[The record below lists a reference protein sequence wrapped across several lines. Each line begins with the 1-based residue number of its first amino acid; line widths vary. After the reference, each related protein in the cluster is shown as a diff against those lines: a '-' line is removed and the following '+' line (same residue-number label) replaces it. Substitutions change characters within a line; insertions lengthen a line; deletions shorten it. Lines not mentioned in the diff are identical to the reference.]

1 MRSFSIKGVSSVIF
15 SAFLAFS
22 GQSQT
27 VGDKT
32 LQAGLVGGVGIS
44 MLKMGTNY
52 LSANGVGS
60 TFTMGTN
67 FTKSFKE
74 SKNLAYT
81 FGLEFD
87 IENLKYKKNNVNVFY
102 RYTDLVIKTQK
113 ETVATTDKFFL
124 LSERTYN
131 PIYISLPIYLNFR
144 TEFIGDFRYFA
155 NFGLRNRFLVSNKI
169 NDSGFTLDNLNDP
182 LAQWVNKDNV
192 DMRSKGELFVFNSNI
207 GFSGGAEWNFAGTTV
222 LKAELGYYYGFV
234 PLFIDK
240 TKNEKSSLFTSGLNN
255 GIGNDVYFSN
265 KSTQNQVVL
274 KLSIL
279 F

>member
-1 MRSFSIKGVSSVIF
+1 MKSMFIKRVSSVIF
-15 SAFLAFS
+15 FSFLAIGVQ
-22 GQSQT
+22 GQA

-44 MLKMGTNY
+44 ILKMGTNN

-60 TFTMGTN
+60 TFTLGTN
-67 FTKSFKE
+67 FTKAFKE
-74 SKNLAYT
+74 TKNLAYT

-87 IENLKYKKNNVNVFY
+87 IENLNYKKENANVFY
-102 RYTDLVIKTQK
+102 RYTDKVIKNQK
-113 ETVATTDKFFL
+113 ETVATTDKYFL

-131 PIYISLPIYLNFR
+131 PVYISLPIYLNFR

-169 NDSGFTLDNLNDP
+169 NDTGFSLDNLNDP
-182 LAQWVNKDNV
+182 FQSWQNQENV
-192 DMRSKGELFVFNSNI
+192 DMTSKGELFVFNSNI

-234 PLFIDK
+234 PLFLDRSDDK
-240 TKNEKSSLFTSGLNN
+240 KNLFILDSNFN
-255 GIGNDVYFSN
+255 KVYFSN

-274 KLSIL
+274 KVSIL

>member
-1 MRSFSIKGVSSVIF
+1 MSMKRVSSVIF
-15 SAFLAFS
+15 SAFIAV
-22 GQSQT
+22 GVQSQT
-27 VGDKT
+27 VGDKS

-44 MLKMGTNY
+44 MLKMGTNN
-52 LSANGVGS
+52 LSANGVGA
-60 TFTMGTN
+60 TFTLGTN
-67 FTKSFKE
+67 FTKAFKE
-74 SKNLAYT
+74 TKNLAYT

-87 IENLKYKKNNVNVFY
+87 IENLKYKADGPNDVYY
-102 RYTDLVIKTQK
+102 RYTDKVIKRDK
-113 ETVATTDKFFL
+113 ETVVTTDKYFNL
-124 LSERTYN
+124 IERTYN

-169 NDSGFTLDNLNDP
+169 NDIGFSTDNIQEVGSLTE
-182 LAQWVNKDNV
+182 NV
-192 DMRSKGELFVFNSNI
+192 DMISKGELFVFNSNI

-240 TKNEKSSLFTSGLNN
+240 TSNGKSSLFTSKLNN
-255 GIGNDVYFSN
+255 GLGVDDYFSN

-274 KLSIL
+274 KVSIL

>member
-1 MRSFSIKGVSSVIF
+1 
-15 SAFLAFS
+15 L
-22 GQSQT
+22 
-27 VGDKT
+27 
-32 LQAGLVGGVGIS
+32 
-44 MLKMGTNY
+44 
-52 LSANGVGS
+52 
-60 TFTMGTN
+60 GTN
-67 FTKSFKE
+67 FTKAFKE
-74 SKNLAYT
+74 TKNLAYT

-87 IENLKYKKNNVNVFY
+87 IENLNYKKENANVFY
-102 RYTDLVIKTQK
+102 RYTDKVIKNQK

-131 PIYISLPIYLNFR
+131 PVYISLPIYLNFR

-169 NDSGFTLDNLNDP
+169 NDTGFSLDNLNDP
-182 LAQWVNKDNV
+182 FQSWQNQENI
-192 DMRSKGELFVFNSNI
+192 DMTSKGELFIFNSNI

-234 PLFIDK
+234 PLFLDRSDDK
-240 TKNEKSSLFTSGLNN
+240 KNLFILDNN
-255 GIGNDVYFSN
+255 FNKVYFSN

-274 KLSIL
+274 KVSIL

>member
-1 MRSFSIKGVSSVIF
+1 MRSMFIKRVSSVIF
-15 SAFLAFS
+15 FSFLAI
-22 GQSQT
+22 GVQGQT

-44 MLKMGTNY
+44 MLKMGTNN

-60 TFTMGTN
+60 TFTLGTN
-67 FTKSFKE
+67 FTKAFKE
-74 SKNLAYT
+74 TKNLAYT

-87 IENLKYKKNNVNVFY
+87 IENLNYKKENANVFY
-102 RYTDLVIKTQK
+102 RYTDKVIKNQK
-113 ETVATTDKFFL
+113 ETVATTDKYFL

-131 PIYISLPIYLNFR
+131 PVYISLPIYLNFR

-169 NDSGFTLDNLNDP
+169 NDTGFSLDNLNDP
-182 LAQWVNKDNV
+182 FQSWQNQENV
-192 DMRSKGELFVFNSNI
+192 DMTSKGELFVFNSNI

-234 PLFIDK
+234 PLFLDRSDDK
-240 TKNEKSSLFTSGLNN
+240 KNLFILDSNFN
-255 GIGNDVYFSN
+255 KVYFSN

-274 KLSIL
+274 KVSIL

>member
-1 MRSFSIKGVSSVIF
+1 MKSMFIKRVSSVIF
-15 SAFLAFS
+15 FSFLAIGVQ
-22 GQSQT
+22 GQA

-44 MLKMGTNY
+44 ILKMGTNN

-60 TFTMGTN
+60 TFTLGTN
-67 FTKSFKE
+67 FTKAFKE
-74 SKNLAYT
+74 TKNLAYT

-87 IENLKYKKNNVNVFY
+87 IENLNYKKENANVFY
-102 RYTDLVIKTQK
+102 RYTDKVIKNQK
-113 ETVATTDKFFL
+113 ETVATTDKYFL

-131 PIYISLPIYLNFR
+131 PVYISLPIYLNFR

-169 NDSGFTLDNLNDP
+169 NDTGFSLDNLNDP
-182 LAQWVNKDNV
+182 FQSWQNQENV
-192 DMRSKGELFVFNSNI
+192 DMTSKGELFVFNSNI
-207 GFSGGAEWNFAGTTV
+207 GFTGGAEWNFAGTTV

-234 PLFIDK
+234 PLFLDRSDDK
-240 TKNEKSSLFTSGLNN
+240 KNLFILDSNFN
-255 GIGNDVYFSN
+255 KVYFSN

-274 KLSIL
+274 KVSIL

>member
-1 MRSFSIKGVSSVIF
+1 MKSMFIKRVSSVIF
-15 SAFLAFS
+15 FSFLAI
-22 GQSQT
+22 GVQGQT

-44 MLKMGTNY
+44 ILKMGTNN
-52 LSANGVGS
+52 LSANGLGS
-60 TFTMGTN
+60 TFTLGTN
-67 FTKSFKE
+67 FTKAFKE
-74 SKNLAYT
+74 TKNLAYT

-87 IENLKYKKNNVNVFY
+87 IENLNYKKENANVFY
-102 RYTDLVIKTQK
+102 RYTDKVIKNQK
-113 ETVATTDKFFL
+113 ETVATTDKYFL

-131 PIYISLPIYLNFR
+131 PLYISLPIYLNFR

-169 NDSGFTLDNLNDP
+169 NDTGFSLDNLNDP
-182 LAQWVNKDNV
+182 FQSWQNQENV
-192 DMRSKGELFVFNSNI
+192 DMTSKGELFVFNSNI
-207 GFSGGAEWNFAGTTV
+207 GFTGGAEWNFAGTTV

-234 PLFIDK
+234 PLFLDRSDDKKNLFVIDASNFNK
-240 TKNEKSSLFTSGLNN
+240 
-255 GIGNDVYFSN
+255 VYFSN

-274 KLSIL
+274 KVSIL

>member
-1 MRSFSIKGVSSVIF
+1 MKSMFIKRVSSVIF
-15 SAFLAFS
+15 FSFLAIGVQ
-22 GQSQT
+22 GQA

-44 MLKMGTNY
+44 ILKMGTNN

-60 TFTMGTN
+60 TFTLGTN
-67 FTKSFKE
+67 FTKAFKE
-74 SKNLAYT
+74 TKNLAYT

-87 IENLKYKKNNVNVFY
+87 IENLNYKKENANVFY
-102 RYTDLVIKTQK
+102 RYTDKVIKNQK
-113 ETVATTDKFFL
+113 ETVATTDKYFL

-131 PIYISLPIYLNFR
+131 PLYISLPIYLNFR

-169 NDSGFTLDNLNDP
+169 NDTGFSLDNLNDP
-182 LAQWVNKDNV
+182 FQSWQNQENV
-192 DMRSKGELFVFNSNI
+192 DMTSKGELFVFNSNI
-207 GFSGGAEWNFAGTTV
+207 GFTGGAEWNFAGTTV

-234 PLFIDK
+234 PLFLDRSDDK
-240 TKNEKSSLFTSGLNN
+240 KNLFILDSNFN
-255 GIGNDVYFSN
+255 KVYFSN

-274 KLSIL
+274 KVSIL

>member
-1 MRSFSIKGVSSVIF
+1 MRSFSIKGISSVIF
-15 SAFLAFS
+15 SAFVAFG

-27 VGDKT
+27 VGDKS
-32 LQAGLVGGVGIS
+32 LQAGLVGGIGIS
-44 MLKMGTNY
+44 MLKMGTSN

-87 IENLKYKKNNVNVFY
+87 IEHLKYKADGPNDVYY
-102 RYTDLVIKTQK
+102 RYTDKVIKRQG
-113 ETVATTDKFFL
+113 ETVATTDKYFNL
-124 LSERTYN
+124 IERTYN
-131 PIYISLPIYLNFR
+131 PIYISLPIFLNFR

-169 NDSGFTLDNLNDP
+169 NDTGMSTTNIQDVGSLTENT
-182 LAQWVNKDNV
+182 
-192 DMRSKGELFVFNSNI
+192 DMVSKGELFIFNSNI

>member
-1 MRSFSIKGVSSVIF
+1 MKSMSIKRVSSFIF
-15 SAFLAFS
+15 FSFLAVRV
-22 GQSQT
+22 QAQT

-44 MLKMGTNY
+44 LLKMGTNN

-60 TFTMGTN
+60 TFTLGTN
-67 FTKSFKE
+67 FTKAFKE

-81 FGLEFD
+81 FGVEFD
-87 IENLKYKKNNVNVFY
+87 IENLKYKADGTNDVYY
-102 RYTDLVIKTQK
+102 RYTDKVIKRAF
-113 ETVATTDKFFL
+113 ETVATTDKFFN

-169 NDSGFTLDNLNDP
+169 NDIGFSTDNLTVPGN
-182 LAQWVNKDNV
+182 NTENI
-192 DMRSKGELFVFNSNI
+192 DMSSKGELFIFNSNI

-234 PLFIDK
+234 PLFIDR
-240 TKNEKSSLFTSGLNN
+240 TNNEKSSLFTSGLNN
-255 GIGNDVYFSN
+255 GTGNDVYFSN

-274 KLSIL
+274 KFSIL

>member
-1 MRSFSIKGVSSVIF
+1 MKSMSIKRVSSVIF
-15 SAFLAFS
+15 SAFIAF
-22 GQSQT
+22 GVQSQT
-27 VGDKT
+27 VGDKS

-44 MLKMGTNY
+44 MLKMGTNN
-52 LSANGVGS
+52 LSANGVGA
-60 TFTMGTN
+60 TFTLGTN
-67 FTKSFKE
+67 FTKAFKE
-74 SKNLAYT
+74 TKNLAYT

-87 IENLKYKKNNVNVFY
+87 IENLNYKKENANVFY
-102 RYTDLVIKTQK
+102 RYTDKVIKNQK
-113 ETVATTDKFFL
+113 ETVATTDKYFL

-131 PIYISLPIYLNFR
+131 PVYISLPIYLNFR

-169 NDSGFTLDNLNDP
+169 NDTGFSLDNLNDP
-182 LAQWVNKDNV
+182 FQSWQNQENV
-192 DMRSKGELFVFNSNI
+192 DMTSKGELFIFNSNI

-234 PLFIDK
+234 PLFLDRSDDK
-240 TKNEKSSLFTSGLNN
+240 KNLFILDNN
-255 GIGNDVYFSN
+255 FNKVYFSN

-274 KLSIL
+274 KVSIL

>member
-1 MRSFSIKGVSSVIF
+1 MKSMFIKRVSSVIF
-15 SAFLAFS
+15 FSFLAI
-22 GQSQT
+22 GVQGQT

-44 MLKMGTNY
+44 ILKMGTNN

-60 TFTMGTN
+60 TFTLGTN
-67 FTKSFKE
+67 FTKAFKE
-74 SKNLAYT
+74 TKNLAYT

-87 IENLKYKKNNVNVFY
+87 IENLNYKKENANVFY
-102 RYTDLVIKTQK
+102 RYTDKVIKNQK
-113 ETVATTDKFFL
+113 ETVATTDKYFL

-131 PIYISLPIYLNFR
+131 PLYISLPIYLNFR

-169 NDSGFTLDNLNDP
+169 NDTGFSLDNLNDP
-182 LAQWVNKDNV
+182 FQSWQNQENV
-192 DMRSKGELFVFNSNI
+192 DMTSKGELFVFNSNI
-207 GFSGGAEWNFAGTTV
+207 GFTGGAEWNFAGTTV

-234 PLFIDK
+234 PLFLDRSDDK
-240 TKNEKSSLFTSGLNN
+240 KNLFILDSNFN
-255 GIGNDVYFSN
+255 KVYFSN

-274 KLSIL
+274 KVSIL

>member
-1 MRSFSIKGVSSVIF
+1 MSIKRVSSVIF
-15 SAFLAFS
+15 SVFIAVGA
-22 GQSQT
+22 QSQT

-32 LQAGLVGGVGIS
+32 LQAGLVGGVGIG
-44 MLKMGTNY
+44 MLKMGTNN
-52 LSANGVGS
+52 LSANGVGA
-60 TFTMGTN
+60 TFTLGTN
-67 FTKSFKE
+67 FTKAFKE
-74 SKNLAYT
+74 TKNLAYT

-87 IENLKYKKNNVNVFY
+87 IENLNYKKENANVFY
-102 RYTDLVIKTQK
+102 RYTDKVIKNQK

-131 PIYISLPIYLNFR
+131 PVYISLPIYLNFR

-169 NDSGFTLDNLNDP
+169 NDIGFSTDNIQEVGSLTE
-182 LAQWVNKDNV
+182 NV
-192 DMRSKGELFVFNSNI
+192 DMISKGELFVFNSNI

-240 TKNEKSSLFTSGLNN
+240 TSNEKSSLFTSRFNN
-255 GIGNDVYFSN
+255 GLGVDEYFSN

-274 KLSIL
+274 KVSIL

>member
-1 MRSFSIKGVSSVIF
+1 MSSMSIKRVSSVIF
-15 SAFLAFS
+15 SVFIAVGA
-22 GQSQT
+22 QSQT

-32 LQAGLVGGVGIS
+32 LQAGLVGGVGVS
-44 MLKMGTNY
+44 MLKMGTNN
-52 LSANGVGS
+52 LSANGVGA
-60 TFTMGTN
+60 TFTLGTN
-67 FTKSFKE
+67 FTKAFKE
-74 SKNLAYT
+74 TKNLAYT
-81 FGLEFD
+81 FGFEFD
-87 IENLKYKKNNVNVFY
+87 IENLNYKKESANVFY
-102 RYTDLVIKTQK
+102 RYTDKVIKNQK

-131 PIYISLPIYLNFR
+131 PVYISLPIYLNFR

-169 NDSGFTLDNLNDP
+169 NDTGFSLDNLNDP
-182 LAQWVNKDNV
+182 FQSWQNQENI
-192 DMRSKGELFVFNSNI
+192 DMTSKGELFIFNSNI

-234 PLFIDK
+234 PLFLDRSDDK
-240 TKNEKSSLFTSGLNN
+240 KNLFILDNN
-255 GIGNDVYFSN
+255 FNKVYFSN

-274 KLSIL
+274 KVSIL

>member
-1 MRSFSIKGVSSVIF
+1 MSIKRVSSVIF
-15 SAFLAFS
+15 SVFIAVGA
-22 GQSQT
+22 QSQT

-32 LQAGLVGGVGIS
+32 LQAGLVGGVGVS
-44 MLKMGTNY
+44 MLKMGTNN
-52 LSANGVGS
+52 LSANGVGA
-60 TFTMGTN
+60 TFTLGTN
-67 FTKSFKE
+67 FTKAFKE
-74 SKNLAYT
+74 TKNLAYT

-87 IENLKYKKNNVNVFY
+87 IENLNYKKESANVFY
-102 RYTDLVIKTQK
+102 RYTDKVIKNQK

-131 PIYISLPIYLNFR
+131 PVYISLPIYLNFR

-155 NFGLRNRFLVSNKI
+155 NFGLRNRFLVSSKI
-169 NDSGFTLDNLNDP
+169 NDTGFSLDNLNDP
-182 LAQWVNKDNV
+182 FQSWQNQENI
-192 DMRSKGELFVFNSNI
+192 DMTSKGELFIFNSNI

-234 PLFIDK
+234 PLFLDRSDDK
-240 TKNEKSSLFTSGLNN
+240 KNLFILDNN
-255 GIGNDVYFSN
+255 FNKVYFSN

-274 KLSIL
+274 KVSIL

>member
-1 MRSFSIKGVSSVIF
+1 MRSMSIKRVSSVIF
-15 SAFLAFS
+15 SAFIAV
-22 GQSQT
+22 GVQSQT
-27 VGDKT
+27 VGDKS

-44 MLKMGTNY
+44 MLKMGTNN
-52 LSANGVGS
+52 LSANGVGA
-60 TFTMGTN
+60 TFTLGTN
-67 FTKSFKE
+67 FTKAFKE
-74 SKNLAYT
+74 TKNLAYT

-87 IENLKYKKNNVNVFY
+87 IENLNYKKENANVFY
-102 RYTDLVIKTQK
+102 RYTDKVIKNQK
-113 ETVATTDKFFL
+113 ETVATTDKYFL

-131 PIYISLPIYLNFR
+131 PVYISLPIYLNFR

-169 NDSGFTLDNLNDP
+169 NDTGFSLDNLNDP
-182 LAQWVNKDNV
+182 FQSWQNQENV
-192 DMRSKGELFVFNSNI
+192 DMTSKGELFIFNSNI

-234 PLFIDK
+234 PLFLDRTDDK
-240 TKNEKSSLFTSGLNN
+240 KNLFILDSNFN
-255 GIGNDVYFSN
+255 KVYFSN

-274 KLSIL
+274 KVSIL

>member
-1 MRSFSIKGVSSVIF
+1 MRSMSIKRVSSVIF
-15 SAFLAFS
+15 SAFITI
-22 GQSQT
+22 GVHSQT
-27 VGDKT
+27 VGDKSI
-32 LQAGLVGGVGIS
+32 QAGLVGGVGVS
-44 MLKMGTNY
+44 MLKMGTNN
-52 LSANGVGS
+52 LSANGVGA

-67 FTKSFKE
+67 FTKAFKE
-74 SKNLAYT
+74 TKNLAYT

-87 IENLKYKKNNVNVFY
+87 IENLKYKKEDANVFY
-102 RYTDLVIKTQK
+102 RYTDKVIKNQK

-131 PIYISLPIYLNFR
+131 PVYISLPIYLNFR

-155 NFGLRNRFLVSNKI
+155 NFGLRNRFLVSSKI
-169 NDSGFTLDNLNDP
+169 NDTGFSLDNLNDP
-182 LAQWVNKDNV
+182 FQSWQNQENI
-192 DMRSKGELFVFNSNI
+192 DMTSKGELFVFNSNI

-234 PLFIDK
+234 PLFLDRSDDK
-240 TKNEKSSLFTSGLNN
+240 KNLFIVDSNL
-255 GIGNDVYFSN
+255 DKVYFSN

-274 KLSIL
+274 KFSIL